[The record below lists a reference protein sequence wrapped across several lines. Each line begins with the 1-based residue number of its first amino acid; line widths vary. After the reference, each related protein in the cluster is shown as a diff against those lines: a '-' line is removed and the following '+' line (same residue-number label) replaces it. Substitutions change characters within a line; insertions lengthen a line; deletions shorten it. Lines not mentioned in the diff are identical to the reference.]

1 MKRAFLILLTL
12 SMLTAPAIAE
22 QTFSYPKDT
31 PIFSIT
37 FPDDWDV
44 EVGEDISASSAD
56 ELANIQL
63 FALEGGDLKTA
74 VTAAKEAMSESFE
87 GMNWKGKPEKG
98 ELNDMPVTFLTGSV
112 TIEGVEMA
120 LNCAVFAPKNED
132 TYFMLFNLMPTVAE
146 EKHGDDLLKILTSVK
161 G

>member
-1 MKRAFLILLTL
+1 MKHAVVILLTL
-12 SMLTAPAIAE
+12 FMLIAPALAE
-22 QTFSYPKDT
+22 QTINYPKSN

-44 EVGEDISASSAD
+44 EVGESVSASSAD

-74 VTAAKEAMSESFE
+74 VIAAKEAISESFE
-87 GMNWKGKPEKG
+87 GMKWKGKPEKG

-146 EKHGDDLLKILTSVK
+146 EKHGDALLKILTSVK